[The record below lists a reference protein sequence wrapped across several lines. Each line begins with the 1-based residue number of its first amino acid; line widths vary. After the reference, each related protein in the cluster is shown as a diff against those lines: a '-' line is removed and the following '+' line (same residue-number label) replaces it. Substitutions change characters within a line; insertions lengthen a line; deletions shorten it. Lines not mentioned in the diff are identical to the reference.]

1 MAAEQTTLSYFAKRV
16 DQLKQILH
24 VIESNNKQLN
34 HEKKNILEKQGSHLP
49 DAQQKVVT
57 VEANKTDTPKR
68 LLPGLM
74 IGESIDVA
82 HLYKL
87 SSSFAQQFKDL
98 HQSKKNCYATRE
110 QKDKLK
116 MQLSTKTK
124 AKDHVTEKNLQLKAR
139 CRKLRIAYDAL
150 RVFEKDPLLGPTQAE
165 AVIRALTRSNS
176 MMSSRSGDVISSIF
190 DDDDPSKEREA
201 EMLLEYIEHFNE
213 LFEEGKY
220 KDAAMHAASSPKG
233 ILRNCETLSRF
244 RAIHARTG
252 KLPPLLVYCE
262 ALISSVPAV
271 GSPPDAETSLECVKS
286 ALSEDRL
293 DLVMHWLLQERL
305 TCSEPLGHLLYN
317 YTQGKGA
324 GIISKGLPLAEAVY
338 TLVEAHIQAAVCM
351 CKQGKVQAMMDY
363 AINAEFEK
371 DMYMGVLVA
380 CPSIALAEVLIQP
393 RGPPGKPTL
402 SVGTVVFELLQT
414 ENYAIGVQLLDRVY
428 RSIQAENEKMYRT
441 EARASKK
448 LKTEQAKSRKTTRY
462 SSWPSEQRTSAVSSA
477 TVPQSARARVVVK
490 PVIRSTNV
498 QARADAAKA
507 VKIRLRL

>member
-1 MAAEQTTLSYFAKRV
+1 MY
-16 DQLKQILH
+16 
-24 VIESNNKQLN
+24 
-34 HEKKNILEKQGSHLP
+34 
-49 DAQQKVVT
+49 
-57 VEANKTDTPKR
+57 
-68 LLPGLM
+68 
-74 IGESIDVA
+74 
-82 HLYKL
+82 
-87 SSSFAQQFKDL
+87 SSFVTF
-98 HQSKKNCYATRE
+98 YA
-110 QKDKLK
+110 
-116 MQLSTKTK
+116 
-124 AKDHVTEKNLQLKAR
+124 
-139 CRKLRIAYDAL
+139 
-150 RVFEKDPLLGPTQAE
+150 G
-165 AVIRALTRSNS
+165 
-176 MMSSRSGDVISSIF
+176 GDVISSIF

-428 RSIQAENEKMYRT
+428 RSIQAGD
-441 EARASKK
+441 
-448 LKTEQAKSRKTTRY
+448 LKTSVKDMVLSDLDTTSDAWIQIANKCHDSGLR
-462 SSWPSEQRTSAVSSA
+462 EMALQ
-477 TVPQSARARVVVK
+477 
-490 PVIRSTNV
+490 V
-498 QARADAAKA
+498 QAA
-507 VKIRLRL
+507 VLVLETVKEATDKMLNSFS